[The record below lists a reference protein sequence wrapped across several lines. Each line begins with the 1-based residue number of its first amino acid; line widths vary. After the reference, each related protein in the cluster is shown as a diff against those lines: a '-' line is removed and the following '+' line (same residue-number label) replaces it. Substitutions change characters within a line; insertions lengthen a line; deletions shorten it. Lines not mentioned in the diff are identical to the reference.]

1 MKQNSKWVWVSNPL
15 AKLKM
20 GWILECPAKLKM
32 DPKPSKTQN
41 ERTSK
46 NTENPLQK
54 PKQEQY
60 KSTGM
65 LTLFVTMRV
74 GTTLL
79 AALQK

>member
-1 MKQNSKWVWVSNPL
+1 MNP
-15 AKLKM
+15 M
-20 GWILECPAKLKM
+20 
-32 DPKPSKTQN
+32 PSKTQN

-60 KSTGM
+60 KSTQM
-65 LTLFVTMRV
+65 STSFVTMRV
-74 GTTLL
+74 GMMLL

>member
-1 MKQNSKWVWVSNPL
+1 MGLSTQPL

-20 GWILECPAKLKM
+20 GWSIECPTKLK
-32 DPKPSKTQN
+32 N

-60 KSTGM
+60 KSTRM
-65 LTLFVTMRV
+65 LPSFVNMRV

>member
-1 MKQNSKWVWVSNPL
+1 MGQSIQPL
-15 AKLKM
+15 AKLNM
-20 GWILECPAKLKM
+20 GWSIECPTKLKM
-32 DPKPSKTQN
+32 DLIPSKTQN

-60 KSTGM
+60 KSTQM
-65 LTLFVTMRV
+65 LTSFATMRV
-74 GTTLL
+74 GMTLL

>member
-1 MKQNSKWVWVSNPL
+1 MDKKSRRSPSRQQENETKLKMGRSIQPL

-20 GWILECPAKLKM
+20 GWSIECPAKLKM
-32 DPKPSKTQN
+32 DPMPSKTQN

-60 KSTGM
+60 KST
-65 LTLFVTMRV
+65 
-74 GTTLL
+74 
-79 AALQK
+79 